1 MPDELC
7 HGCGKRLDR
16 IWIDQGVN
24 LHPSCQGMD
33 LNELIRQNVIEDL
46 TDIIRW
52 TDNNSSRSQQA
63 AIGPSE
69 LGTGCDRKIAYRIS
83 GVEETNSWRDPLPAI
98 VGTAVHTW
106 LETAVT
112 KFQHIHGMDRF
123 ETEIT
128 VKPDPIVT
136 GHCDLYDRQYSMVID
151 WKTVSPSKLKEWKR
165 KGPPEHYKTQVN
177 LYAKGLIATGR
188 IVERVA
194 LIAVPRSGWLT
205 EVDMWVDK
213 YDPDLADVALGRLYQ
228 IANTLLRQ
236 GEQLDF
242 EAVAANPDEGCS
254 YCPWYRG
261 GTGRADSSGCT
272 GNIEQAKA
280 KFGKGLIKGV

>member
-7 HGCGKRLDR
+7 HHCGKRLDR
-16 IWIDQGVN
+16 MWIEAGVK
-24 LHPSCQGMD
+24 LHPSCQGID
-33 LNELIRQNVIEDL
+33 INELIRANVIEDL

-69 LGTGCDRKIAYRIS
+69 LGTECDRRIAYRIS
-83 GVEETNSWRDPLPAI
+83 GIAETNSWRDPLPAI

-106 LETAVT
+106 LENAVT
-112 KFQHIHGMDRF
+112 NFQAVHHMDRF

-128 VKPDPIVT
+128 VNPDPIVT

-151 WKTVSPSKLKEWKR
+151 WKTVSPSKLKDWKR

-177 LYAKGLIATGR
+177 LYARGLIATGR

-205 EVDMWVDK
+205 DVQMWVDA
-213 YDPDLADVALGRLYQ
+213 YDPKLAQAALDRLYS
-228 IANTLLRQ
+228 IADILLDQ
-236 GEQLDF
+236 GEEMDF
-242 EAVAANPDEGCS
+242 EAIPGQPDEGCS

-261 GTGRADSSGCT
+261 GSGRADVSGCS

-280 KFGKGLIKGV
+280 KWGKGLVKGV